1 LSTPKPGH
9 VGPEALPLEESL
21 RTFVESPDLQRHKLD
36 ADIVGGGPHGVKQGT
51 GAALV
56 VQIEERE

>member
-1 LSTPKPGH
+1 
-9 VGPEALPLEESL
+9 LPLEESL